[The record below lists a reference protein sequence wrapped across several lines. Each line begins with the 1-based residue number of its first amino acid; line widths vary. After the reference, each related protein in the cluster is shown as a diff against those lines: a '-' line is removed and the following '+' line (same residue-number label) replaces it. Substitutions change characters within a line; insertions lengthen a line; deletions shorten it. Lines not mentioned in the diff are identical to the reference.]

1 MVNQG
6 TWNLEPHSYGKLRGC
21 GHGAWYLAVIPCV
34 SCLQGSRDPSMPPPH
49 VHMGTTLS
57 NPRSLT
63 SNLRPPPSALD
74 PSSLL
79 SPPVPRSPRPSPL
92 VRLGLRVPPLRL
104 LFQSSHSPL
113 LTPTP
118 RGWRQVAA
126 GGAGELAAANGGW
139 WHWFSRTAYSHRCA
153 DLSTVNTYAGLKML
167 AVKIMLA
174 ATLLGALGRWLIQ
187 RPASKN
193 HACKVQGARPQS
205 LRRNQR
211 TANQPPLDQDGQ
223 WTTEHTSALCSSAVC
238 MSTNFAF

>member
-1 MVNQG
+1 M
-6 TWNLEPHSYGKLRGC
+6 
-21 GHGAWYLAVIPCV
+21 
-34 SCLQGSRDPSMPPPH
+34 
-49 VHMGTTLS
+49 
-57 NPRSLT
+57 
-63 SNLRPPPSALD
+63 
-74 PSSLL
+74 
-79 SPPVPRSPRPSPL
+79 
-92 VRLGLRVPPLRL
+92 
-104 LFQSSHSPL
+104 
-113 LTPTP
+113 
-118 RGWRQVAA
+118 AA

-238 MSTNFAF
+238 SLHVYQFCILNMVWSSGRIYLYIYVYTYIIHLSIYTRCLKRANTMLAGSRPESHGRTEHRSTYQLSTVHVHMWQNCPKSVAS